1 MEKTNNGIVIPLK
14 AGWNDM
20 GNWYAVWESSEK
32 DNNGNF
38 FKGKTILK
46 NSTNCYV
53 LGENRL
59 IVGMGL
65 ENLVVV
71 DTSDAILVMHQNF
84 AQEVKNVVNDL
95 K

>member
-1 MEKTNNGIVIPLK
+1 MVCCLGI
-14 AGWNDM
+14 
-20 GNWYAVWESSEK
+20 SEK

-46 NSTNCYV
+46 NSINCYV

-65 ENLVVV
+65 ENLVV

-95 K
+95 RSKEISEGQKHMKL